1 MKQNSKTN
9 SSMTN
14 GANIQYNCQQYY
26 VAYQVKEV
34 KFNNQVGLALGSS
47 PPYEFDI
54 KPHLDLN
61 QKKEK

>member
-1 MKQNSKTN
+1 
-9 SSMTN
+9 MTN